1 MKYQPEVTN
10 AIKGTV
16 WGKGKNWKPKEGN
29 IVAYQRSNAET
40 FSTEIRKDG
49 TFFLPIGDYPQGD
62 SFFVS
67 AHDKKNGSGQYEY
80 EFYGDTIPTV
90 MNYRKSLLG
99 DTVSVT
105 ATDAGRQ
112 GFNWH
117 GVNNLSDVVVTA
129 YVKKD
134 YAKEEKEFYGDKLIT
149 EDVVDK
155 RNYQT
160 FQQMIYH
167 FSTYM
172 KLVSSTR
179 DDGLD
184 ETEKGTGSGPLTWHL
199 YPTRAS
205 TLSGKSEVK
214 IYVDGVLTDA
224 TNAVNLNMQDIA
236 TVEYLT
242 PAQSIARHS
251 LCING
256 CLELTTKGF
265 KPEAV
270 ESKGVMYT
278 PSLGI
283 ANYADRGAENLCRAS
298 QKRRLSHGRG
308 LSVG

>member
-40 FSTEIRKDG
+40 FLTEIRKDG

-90 MNYRKSLLG
+90 MNYRKGLLG

-149 EDVVDK
+149 EDVMDK

-199 YPTRAS
+199 
-205 TLSGKSEVK
+205 
-214 IYVDGVLTDA
+214 
-224 TNAVNLNMQDIA
+224 
-236 TVEYLT
+236 
-242 PAQSIARHS
+242 
-251 LCING
+251 
-256 CLELTTKGF
+256 
-265 KPEAV
+265 
-270 ESKGVMYT
+270 
-278 PSLGI
+278 
-283 ANYADRGAENLCRAS
+283 
-298 QKRRLSHGRG
+298 
-308 LSVG
+308 